1 MSQKPTESSRVSET
15 VSPQC
20 NTNCKLPPPL
30 DVHWCLG
37 WCGRDPKERE
47 SEREGWRKGGR
58 EGGREGGRACLFER
72 NNKKQQGIVGHF
84 LKAKVG
90 TECSFVSGLCFS
102 LDVCALQE
110 PDG

>member
-1 MSQKPTESSRVSET
+1 MSGLVWPR
-15 VSPQC
+15 
-20 NTNCKLPPPL
+20 
-30 DVHWCLG
+30 
-37 WCGRDPKERE
+37 PKGEGV
-47 SEREGWRKGGR
+47 REGGRK
-58 EGGREGGRACLFER
+58 GGREGGRACLFER

-110 PDG
+110 PDGQLKAFTAGHGHRE